1 MGTHGDHDHGQP
13 VTPRAAATWVA
24 RRLREAGFRALFAG
38 GCVRDALLGLEPADH
53 DVATDADPEAVRRV
67 FPRAIGVGEAFGVML
82 VRHGGRTVEVATFRA
97 DGNYADGRRPD
108 AVRFSDDRED
118 ALRRDFTV
126 NGLFEDPETGEVIDH
141 VGGRAD
147 LAAGVLRAIGDPD
160 ARLAEDRL
168 RALRAVRFAAR
179 FSLAVDPATEAAVRR
194 VAHDLRAV
202 SRERIGN
209 ELRRMLAHPT
219 RARAVELVEGLG
231 LAPAAL
237 LEPACAVDRSRLAA
251 LAPGAPFEEA
261 LAAWMLGR
269 PHDGRTAPSC
279 AGDVPHA
286 DDSRARCLAW
296 REALVLSNDET
307 DALAA
312 TLAMRPR
319 IVAEWTGAG
328 RALRKRLASS
338 SGFGGACALLA
349 AEGQAVAARLA
360 SDLPALRA
368 EGIRPAPFV
377 TGDDLVAIGLTP
389 GPRFRGILDAVYDLQ
404 LEGAVADRASALE
417 AARQRAGPGS
427 AGGR

>member
-1 MGTHGDHDHGQP
+1 MPTRGDHDHGQP

-53 DVATDADPEAVRRV
+53 DVATDATPEAVRRV

-126 NGLFEDPETGEVIDH
+126 NGLFEDPESGEIIDH

-179 FSLAVDPATEAAVRR
+179 FALAVDPATEAAVRR

-202 SRERIGN
+202 SRERVGN

-219 RARAVELVEGLG
+219 RTRAAALVEDLG
-231 LAPAAL
+231 LAPATL
-237 LEPACAVDRSRLAA
+237 LEPPCAADLARVAA
-251 LAPGAPFEEA
+251 LPPGAPFEEA

-269 PHDGRTAPSC
+269 PHDGRMAPSC
-279 AGDVPHA
+279 ADDVPHA

-296 REALVLSNDET
+296 RDALVLSNDET
-307 DALAA
+307 DALV
-312 TLAMRPR
+312 AMLGMRAR
-319 IVAEWTGAG
+319 VAGGWAPAD
-328 RALRKRLASS
+328 RALRKRMASAA
-338 SGFGGACALLA
+338 GFAGACALLA
-349 AEGQAVAARLA
+349 AEGQAVSARVA

-368 EGIRPAPFV
+368 EGLRPAPFV
-377 TGDDLVAIGLTP
+377 TGDDLVALGMAP
-389 GPRFRGILDAVYDLQ
+389 GPRFKTVLDAVYDLQ
-404 LEGAVADRASALE
+404 LNGTVADRPAALE
-417 AARQRAGPGS
+417 AAKSLGAG
-427 AGGR
+427 

>member
-1 MGTHGDHDHGQP
+1 MGTHGDHDHGPP

-24 RRLREAGFRALFAG
+24 RRLREAGYRALFAG

-219 RARAVELVEGLG
+219 RAEAVRLVERLG
-231 LAPAAL
+231 LARSVLGENGGPTDLSLLSGLPA
-237 LEPACAVDRSRLAA
+237 
-251 LAPGAPFEEA
+251 GASVEES

-269 PHDGRTAPSC
+269 PPSDGSPVRQ
-279 AGDVPHA
+279 
-286 DDSRARCLAW
+286 ARW
-296 REALVLSNDET
+296 RDALVLSNSESDG
-307 DALAA
+307 LAA
-312 TLAMRPR
+312 ILRMRPR
-319 IVAEWTGAG
+319 IAAEWKGADAAG
-328 RALRKRLASS
+328 RKRMAAAPGFEGALV
-338 SGFGGACALLA
+338 LLQVEGRPEA
-349 AEGQAVAARLA
+349 ADAAR
-360 SDLPALRA
+360 DLPALRA
-368 EGIRPAPFV
+368 AGLAPPPFV
-377 TGDDLVAIGLTP
+377 TGDDLVALGMRP
-389 GPRFRGILDAVYDLQ
+389 GPSFRPLLDRAYDLQ
-404 LEGAVADRASALE
+404 LNGVVADRE
-417 AARQRAGPGS
+417 AALAAVRTWLPGTS
-427 AGGR
+427 DGG

>member
-1 MGTHGDHDHGQP
+1 MTAEPRGEHGHGQP
-13 VTPRAAATWVA
+13 VTPRAAAMWVA
-24 RRLREAGFRALFAG
+24 RRLRDAGFRALFAG

-53 DVATDADPEAVRRV
+53 DVATDATPDAVRRV

-97 DGNYADGRRPD
+97 DGSYADGRRPD

-126 NGLFEDPETGEVIDH
+126 NGLFEDPESGEIIDH

-179 FSLAVDPATEAAVRR
+179 FALAIDPATEAAVRR

-237 LEPACAVDRSRLAA
+237 LEPACGVDRARVAA
-251 LAPGAPFEEA
+251 LPPGAPFEEA

-269 PHDGRTAPSC
+269 PHDGRTAPSS

-307 DALAA
+307 EALVAV
-312 TLAMRPR
+312 LGMRAR
-319 IVAEWTGAG
+319 IVERWASAD
-328 RALRKRLASS
+328 RALRKRMASAP
-338 SGFGGACALLA
+338 GFGGACALLA
-349 AEGQAVAARLA
+349 AEGQGIADRVA
-360 SDLPALRA
+360 SDLPPLRA
-368 EGIRPAPFV
+368 EGLRPAPLV
-377 TGDDLVAIGLTP
+377 TGDDLVALGLSP
-389 GPRFRGILDAVYDLQ
+389 GPRFKTVLDAVYDLQ
-404 LEGAVADRASALE
+404 LNGALAGRAEALE
-417 AARQRAGPGS
+417 AAKSLGTP
-427 AGGR
+427 